1 MAHDPLSPSEALRTR
16 PGLALVGLAV
26 FALAYSIVIAAQ
38 LLVGLSFFAVL
49 VGLYVLYRVIAVL
62 DSFADAAQRLVALRE
77 KESDVGRRARRRR

>member
-49 VGLYVLYRVIAVL
+49 AGLYVLYRVIAVL
-62 DSFADAAQRLVALRE
+62 DSFADAAQRLAALRE

>member
-16 PGLALVGLAV
+16 LGLALVGLAV